1 MKVYKTLTIGEFH
14 KNFCEDYLISAEY
27 GKNKQLFAVLDGCS
41 MGNESHFVATLT
53 GKILKKVAQE
63 LFHTDTENPQN
74 LEADLK
80 EILKQIFE
88 NLKNF
93 RNQLL
98 LEKNDLLATLIL
110 LVLDTHSNHGELI
123 AIGDGYVA
131 LDGNITEYDH
141 NNIPDYL
148 GYHLTED
155 FESWYQSQTQRI
167 SFTNFKDLSI
177 CTDGILTFNH
187 FVEKKQHEFIDPIHY
202 MLLDHEF
209 AESKNMFVKKLMH
222 LEKAYSLKHTDDL
235 AIIRIINA

>member
-41 MGNESHFVATLT
+41 MGNESYFAATLT
-53 GKILKKVAQE
+53 GKILKKIAQE
-63 LFHTDTENPQN
+63 LFHTDVPKDLKT
-74 LEADLK
+74 DLK

-110 LVLDTHSNHGELI
+110 LVLDTHTNQGELI

-155 FESWYQSQTQRI
+155 FEAWYQSQTQRI

-187 FVEKKQHEFIDPIHY
+187 FVEKKQHPFIDPIHY

-235 AIIRIINA
+235 AIIRIINT